1 MNWSTEFKEYCLN
14 KKLEKINNPSG
25 CWQDF
30 NKNISDYF
38 FLKRIR
44 YFNVADGLLNFGDL
58 PESPNQLDYPNN
70 CE

>member
-14 KKLEKINNPSG
+14 KKLEKIKNPSG

-30 NKNISDYF
+30 NKNVSDYF

-44 YFNVADGLLNFGDL
+44 HFNVADGLLNSGDL
-58 PESPNQLDYPNN
+58 PENPKQIDYPNN